1 MTRADLHAIKVIAL
15 NLDAKVRAA
24 ERLPLLSRAAAAME
38 AAGAQ
43 AVFNIRLV
51 GLVEF
56 LSVRLSALEAE
67 KSGGASTNEVQDGER
82 GQGKSN
88 LPVL

>member
-1 MTRADLHAIKVIAL
+1 MTRADLHALKVIAL

-38 AAGAQ
+38 AARAQ
-43 AVFNIRLV
+43 AVFNIQLV

-56 LSVRLSALEAE
+56 LSVRLAALESE

-82 GQGKSN
+82 G
-88 LPVL
+88 